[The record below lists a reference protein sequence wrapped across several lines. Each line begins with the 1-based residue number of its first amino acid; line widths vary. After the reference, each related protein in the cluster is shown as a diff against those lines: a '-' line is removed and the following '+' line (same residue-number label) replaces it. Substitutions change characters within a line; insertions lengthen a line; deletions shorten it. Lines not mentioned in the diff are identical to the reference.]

1 MQLVSCGL
9 RVRLEDGT
17 AKHFPVEL
25 MLNGDMQFQS
35 EVLGHSGSA
44 SKKPSLYREIDRE
57 HLQKCHR

>member
-1 MQLVSCGL
+1 VDLL
-9 RVRLEDGT
+9 
-17 AKHFPVEL
+17 
-25 MLNGDMQFQS
+25 LNGDMQFQC